1 MTRPLTLLVAA
12 EEAAGLQ
19 LLQAL
24 AKTPHRIAAVLAS
37 GRAAAGTSVR
47 QAAEAAGLRVL
58 PAERV
63 RDPAFAETIRA
74 EGVDLMLN
82 AHSLHIVCP
91 AVLEAPRFGAW
102 NLHPGPLPRYAG
114 LNAPSWAI
122 FRGESRHAVTVHRMA
137 AEIDA
142 GPIAYEAPFPIGSE
156 DAALHLY
163 VKCTRLG
170 VPLMLRLVEA
180 FAADP
185 AGPPLRPMLPM
196 GRQVFGRKP
205 PNGGRVDWDWPAE
218 TVAAFVRACD
228 FGPFPSPWG
237 APLALLDGQEVG
249 LSRTRPGRGGRT
261 GAVPGTVLAVDGI
274 VADIACG
281 DGSVL
286 VSQLVIDGRRQ
297 PAGDVLSPGRRLAGR
312 SLHSQPVQVPTP

>member
-1 MTRPLTLLVAA
+1 MSRPLTLLVAA

-37 GRAAAGTSVR
+37 AHAVAGTSVR
-47 QAAEAAGLRVL
+47 QAAEGMGLRVL
-58 PAERV
+58 PAELV
-63 RDPAFAETIRA
+63 RDPAFADVMRA

-91 AVLEAPRFGAW
+91 EVLDAPRFGAW

-122 FRGESRHAVTVHRMA
+122 FRGETRHAVTLHRMA

-142 GPIAYEAPFPIGSE
+142 GPIAYEAPFPIGPA

-205 PNGGRVDWDWPAE
+205 PNGGHVDWNWPAD

-237 APLALLDGQEVG
+237 APLTTLGERTLG
-249 LSRTRPGRGGRT
+249 LSRTRPGQSGRT
-261 GAVPGTVLAVDGI
+261 SDPPGTVLAVEGI
-274 VADIACG
+274 TAEIACG
-281 DGSVL
+281 DGTVL
-286 VSQLVIDGRRQ
+286 VSQLIIDGRRHA
-297 PAGDVLSPGRRLAGR
+297 AGDVLSPGRRLAGR
-312 SLHSQPVQVPTP
+312 LHNPQPVQVPIP